1 MREYVRRETVR
12 SMACFRT
19 MPVEITPDISLP
31 ERDLTWSF
39 VRASGPGGQ
48 NVNKVAT
55 AAQLR
60 FDLAGTAALDP
71 AVKQRL
77 RSLAGRRVTEDG
89 ALIIVA
95 RNQRTQEGNR
105 REALE
110 RLAELLRRALVVPK
124 VRKATRPTRAA
135 RQRRMDTKTQRR
147 ATKQLRGRVR
157 WDD

>member
-1 MREYVRRETVR
+1 M
-12 SMACFRT
+12 
-19 MPVEITPDISLP
+19 DK
-31 ERDLTWSF
+31 DLAWSF

-60 FDLAGTAALDP
+60 FDLAGTESLEP
-71 AVKQRL
+71 AVKARL
-77 RSLAGRRVTEDG
+77 RSLAGRRVSAEG

-110 RLAELLRRALVVPK
+110 RLADLVRRAQVVPK
-124 VRKATRPTRAA
+124 ARKATRPTRAS
-135 RQRRMDTKTQRR
+135 RERRLATKTQRQG
-147 ATKQLRGRVR
+147 TKRLRGRVR
-157 WDD
+157 GED